1 MTAKRASIF
10 DGDDIDLSAFKPK
23 DGPPVD
29 AVPVE
34 QVKAIAEASNFPSR
48 EAKKERA
55 AAPAAPRKEKPAPA
69 KRPAHRLRTGRTLQI
84 NARASAETVEEFYA
98 IAAAQNWKAAETLER
113 AVAALKRELK
123 NQSK

>member
-10 DGDDIDLSAFKPK
+10 DGEDIDLSAFKPK
-23 DGPPVD
+23 DGPPAD

-55 AAPAAPRKEKPAPA
+55 GAPATPRAEKPAPT
-69 KRPAHRLRTGRTLQI
+69 KRQAHRLRTGRTLQI

-113 AVAALKRELK
+113 AVAALKRELESSAK
-123 NQSK
+123 